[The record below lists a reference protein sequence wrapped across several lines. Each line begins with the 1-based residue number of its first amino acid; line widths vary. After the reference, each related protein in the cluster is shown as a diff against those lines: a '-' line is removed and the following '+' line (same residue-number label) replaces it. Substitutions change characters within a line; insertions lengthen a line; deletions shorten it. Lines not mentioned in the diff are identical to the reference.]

1 MTFKERLDSD
11 IETLEKVL
19 ELLRN
24 NDCDAKSIAVVE
36 GFINTAKKFREVENE
51 Q

>member
-19 ELLRN
+19 ELLHLN
-24 NDCDAKSIAVVE
+24 NCDAKSIAVVS
-36 GFINTAKKFREVENE
+36 GFLDTAKKFREVEDE